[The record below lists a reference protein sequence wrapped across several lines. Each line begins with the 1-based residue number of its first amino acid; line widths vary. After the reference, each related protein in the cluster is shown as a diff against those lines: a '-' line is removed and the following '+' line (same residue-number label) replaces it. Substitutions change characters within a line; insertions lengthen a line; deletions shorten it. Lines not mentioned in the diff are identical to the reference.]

1 MWLQGESDMPAKTDA
16 ETYMRQVTTIKNALK
31 KDLGL
36 ARFGIIRVGRF
47 SSLAPRSDVP
57 LEDRVRADEAIM
69 AAQDALCERDGDF
82 LMLTR
87 LADDLITGDGE
98 YVNPNATGHFSAL
111 GLETLGQAAS
121 RALGVA
127 AARGNGRPSP
137 RTAGRLSRPQ
147 TDNRR
152 SFRPPAYRGGR
163 SASGPR
169 RQRRSF

>member
-1 MWLQGESDMPAKTDA
+1 MPAKTDA
-16 ETYMRQVTTIKNALK
+16 ATYMRQVTTIKNALK

-98 YVNPNATGHFSAL
+98 YVNPNVMGHFSAL
-111 GLETLGQAAS
+111 GLETLGQAAG
-121 RALGVA
+121 RALGLA
-127 AARGNGRPSP
+127 AARGNGRPS
-137 RTAGRLSRPQ
+137 Q
-147 TDNRR
+147 
-152 SFRPPAYRGGR
+152 
-163 SASGPR
+163 SAVDG
-169 RQRRSF
+169 